1 MARFLGRYVVFDS
14 ISIQIH
20 GTDIFNTL
28 ISYYTTFKTFHDFLL
43 QDDFLLE
50 DIPVTI
56 F

>member
-1 MARFLGRYVVFDS
+1 MARFLVVFDS

-28 ISYYTTFKTFHDFLL
+28 ISYYMTFKIFHDFLL
-43 QDDFLLE
+43 QDDYLLE
-50 DIPVTI
+50 DIPETC